1 MKIVQ
6 GDEVAE
12 TLGGTHREGVSM
24 RQRLLDGEVGSPD
37 NYSLVIARS
46 PGRYSPRHRHNFE
59 QFRFQ
64 LEGVADYGRTGKLKP
79 GMVGYFPESVHYGPQ
94 TQPDGEMLSVMVLQ
108 FAGASGNGYP
118 GRSVTLAVAEE
129 LKQIGHFKEGVFY
142 RNEGLPGKKQMDGF
156 QAIWEHYNKRPL
168 EYSAPRYN
176 APILMDPENFD
187 WVPVDGSPG
196 AFAKDM
202 GTFTERCCG
211 VGFIKLEAGS
221 TFEAD
226 GARDIYVVLSGTG
239 TVEGQGYRLHTTV
252 MLDRGERAQFT
263 AKEPT
268 AMIHM
273 RLPDLRGVGI
283 DRRHDPVVRE
293 AAE

>member
-1 MKIVQ
+1 
-6 GDEVAE
+6 
-12 TLGGTHREGVSM
+12 
-24 RQRLLDGEVGSPD
+24 
-37 NYSLVIARS
+37 
-46 PGRYSPRHRHNFE
+46 
-59 QFRFQ
+59 
-64 LEGVADYGRTGKLKP
+64 
-79 GMVGYFPESVHYGPQ
+79 
-94 TQPDGEMLSVMVLQ
+94 
-108 FAGASGNGYP
+108 
-118 GRSVTLAVAEE
+118 
-129 LKQIGHFKEGVFY
+129 
-142 RNEGLPGKKQMDGF
+142 
-156 QAIWEHYNKRPL
+156 
-168 EYSAPRYN
+168 
-176 APILMDPENFD
+176 MDPENFD

>member
-1 MKIVQ
+1 MKVVQ

-129 LKQIGHFKEGVFY
+129 LKQIGHFKDGVFY
-142 RNEGLPGKKQMDGF
+142 RNEGLPGKKQMDSF
-156 QAIWEHYNKRPL
+156 QAIWEHYNQRPL
-168 EYSAPRYN
+168 EYSAPRYE
-176 APILMDPENFD
+176 APILMDPANFD
-187 WVPVDGSPG
+187 WVPVEGCPG
-196 AFAKDM
+196 AFAKEI
-202 GTFTERCCG
+202 GTFTERCCA
-211 VGFIKLEAGS
+211 VGFVKIETGS
-221 TFEAD
+221 TFAVD
-226 GARDIYVVLSGTG
+226 GARDIYVVMSGTG
-239 TVEGQGYRLHTTV
+239 TVEGQAYRLHTTV
-252 MLDRGERAQFT
+252 MLERGERAQFT
-263 AKEPT
+263 ASEPT
-268 AMIHM
+268 EMIHM
-273 RLPDLRGVGI
+273 RLPDLRGVGV
-283 DRRHDPVVRE
+283 DRRHDRVVRE

>member
-64 LEGVADYGRTGKLKP
+64 LDGVADYGRTGKLKP

-168 EYSAPRYN
+168 EYSAPRYH

-187 WVPVDGSPG
+187 WVPVDGCPG
-196 AFAKDM
+196 AFERQI

-211 VGFIKLEAGS
+211 VGFVKIEAGS
-221 TFEAD
+221 TFSVD
-226 GARDIYVVLSGTG
+226 GARDIYVVLSGEG

-252 MLDRGERAQFT
+252 MLERGERAQFT
-263 AKEPT
+263 ASGPT
-268 AMIHM
+268 EMIHM
-273 RLPDLRGVGI
+273 RLPDLRGVGV
-283 DRRHDPVVRE
+283 DRRHDGVVRE

>member
-24 RQRLLDGEVGSPD
+24 RQRLLDGEVGTPD

-59 QFRFQ
+59 QFRYQ
-64 LEGVADYGRTGKLKP
+64 IEGVADYGRTGKLKP
-79 GMVGYFPESVHYGPQ
+79 GMIGYFPESVHYGPQ
-94 TQPDGEMLSVMVLQ
+94 TQPNGEMLSVMVLQ

-129 LKQIGHFKEGVFY
+129 LKQIGHFKDGVFY
-142 RNEGLPGKKQMDGF
+142 RNEGVPGKRQVDSF

-168 EYSAPRYN
+168 EYAQPRYN
-176 APILMDPENFD
+176 VPILMDPESFD
-187 WVPVDGSPG
+187 WVPVESCPG
-196 AFAKDM
+196 AYQKQM
-202 GTFTERCCG
+202 GTFTERCCAA
-211 VGFIKLEAGS
+211 GFVRLDPGARFAVE
-221 TFEAD
+221 
-226 GARDIYVVLSGTG
+226 GARDIYVVLAGRG
-239 TVEGQGYRLHTTV
+239 EVQDQPYRAHTTV
-252 MLDRGERAQFT
+252 MVERGERAQFT
-263 AKEPT
+263 AAEPT
-268 AMIHM
+268 EMIHM
-273 RLPDLRGVGI
+273 RLPDLRGGNR
-283 DRRHDPVVRE
+283 DRQHDPVQRE